1 MAPSYEL
8 FVRHKSKTLQREERR
23 YFNLIRKVA
32 KNTCALHCTALHCT
46 ALMCSTVQCDVYS
59 VLCSR
64 GGTNLIR

>member
-32 KNTCALHCTALHCT
+32 KTLVHC
-46 ALMCSTVQCDVYS
+46 S
-59 VLCSR
+59 VNKVMTHTSNA
-64 GGTNLIR
+64 TDKDI